1 MIEFP
6 PNFCAEIYLICL
18 NFPCPICPLQSGC
31 ECSVTRKQP
40 IFLTRLHIPPPRF
53 FSIVL
58 IKYIFRIKENSKK
71 KLRNKKTSNLFH
83 TIAQSTTSIFLHRFD
98 KIILIIITFMKSWW
112 PLIAWLHLDNSSSQL
127 VIVWSKLRVSLFLA
141 FLASYFVWQ
150 ITQLSGL
157 FCLLQCFEGNWRDWQ
172 TFLACE

>member
-53 FSIVL
+53 FSSVL

-83 TIAQSTTSIFLHRFD
+83 TIAQSTTSIFLSD
-98 KIILIIITFMKSWW
+98 SS
-112 PLIAWLHLDNSSSQL
+112 LIAWLHLDNSSSQF

-141 FLASYFVWQ
+141 FLASYFDKSLNSRV
-150 ITQLSGL
+150 SFA
-157 FCLLQCFEGNWRDWQ
+157 FCNVLKVTGEIDKHF
-172 TFLACE
+172 